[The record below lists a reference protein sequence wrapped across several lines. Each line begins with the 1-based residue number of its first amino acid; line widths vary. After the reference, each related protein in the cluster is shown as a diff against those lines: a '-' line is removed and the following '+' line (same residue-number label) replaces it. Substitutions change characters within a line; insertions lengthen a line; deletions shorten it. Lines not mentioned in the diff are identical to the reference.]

1 MLAFFNSTYH
11 YFLRSIVNIFRLE
24 TGVSFFNTTYHD
36 FLRCIVNI
44 FRFEIGA
51 SFFFSYHVPRF
62 ISFHCEHLRLSE
74 SYHTPHRSFTAP
86 FTAFTPT
93 TLHHR
98 HIPLPP
104 PPNPRARK
112 YHCLRWLFR
121 RRHLGGHLQCVFC
134 ARSHVQT
141 ANFDCYKTSYITC
154 SCLSKKLWNERNIH
168 HCKMAATNKPLTT
181 VVFPWR
187 RDSGSLDWLN
197 GRGCERLEW
206 SLGCKGSC
214 FEGVLRGEW
223 REGHECCRQRSGEVR
238 RVSWYVE

>member
-1 MLAFFNSTYH
+1 MLAF
-11 YFLRSIVNIFRLE
+11 
-24 TGVSFFNTTYHD
+24 FFNTTYHD
-36 FLRCIVNI
+36 FRTSPPLLHPPHSGPSRHTLPHPSLTPI
-44 FRFEIGA
+44 
-51 SFFFSYHVPRF
+51 
-62 ISFHCEHLRLSE
+62 HLAPKLS
-74 SYHTPHRSFTAP
+74 SP
-86 FTAFTPT
+86 
-93 TLHHR
+93 
-98 HIPLPP
+98 
-104 PPNPRARK
+104 RK